1 MAMPKVI
8 CNDIKDLECGRP
20 MASPS
25 KRDNKN
31 EAACNKNHNLVESI
45 INLSVL
51 ISS

>member
-25 KRDNKN
+25 KRDKN